1 MSLKPDGPVPLYLQL
16 KTVLASRITHG
27 ELRPHNK
34 LPSERELC
42 KEFGIS
48 RMTVRQA
55 INILVQEGLVYTQ
68 PGKGIFVAEPNP
80 RLELSFTLT
89 GYSEDT
95 SPVRGNLSSTIIDA
109 RLAQATTDLMV
120 ALGLT
125 SAEELVVLERLRSVQ
140 KEPIAFQTV
149 YIPHRLCPG
158 FLNHDLFA
166 KAPLEIVHDE
176 YGLRPTKA
184 VQVIKAGLSSSREM
198 EYLQL
203 AHVTPVLI
211 LERKTYLDSGEII
224 EFSKSSYRADHFQLL
239 LTLDLSRWSFQIG
252 GWHTDD
258 VIRNSEPK
266 PMRENTM

>member
-1 MSLKPDGPVPLYLQL
+1 MSLKPNGPVPLYLQL
-16 KTVLASRITHG
+16 KTVIASRIAHG
-27 ELRPHNK
+27 KLRPHDK

-55 INILVQEGLVYTQ
+55 INILAQEGLVYTQ
-68 PGKGIFVAEPNP
+68 PGKGIFVAESNP

-89 GYSEDT
+89 GYSEET
-95 SPVRGNLSSTIIDA
+95 SPVRGTLSSSIINA
-109 RLAQATTDLMV
+109 KLIQATADLMV

-125 SAEELVVLERLRSVQ
+125 RAEELIVLERLRSVRG
-140 KEPIAFQTV
+140 EPIAFQTV

-158 FLNHDLFA
+158 FLNHDLLA

-176 YGLRPTKA
+176 YGLRPIRA
-184 VQVIKAGLSSSREM
+184 EQVIKAGLSSAREM

-203 AHVTPVLI
+203 PGVTPVLI

-224 EFSKSSYRADHFQLL
+224 ELSKSAYRADHFQLF
-239 LTLDLSRWSFQIG
+239 LTLDLSRWSFQIERDG
-252 GWHTDD
+252 KQTLLEE
-258 VIRNSEPK
+258 IPK
-266 PMRENTM
+266 QSL